1 MSVDKLWNFQ
11 LLLYYLDAVDGLLLM
26 DVVDDRKVSKAE
38 KVNQELL
45 DKYPDEYRNFR
56 NEILLEIQPDLE
68 AEFEKEK
75 NIHNNRID
83 EIYENKLLKEKE
95 RLIKTL
101 EQNMED
107 EIKRTMVKERK
118 FAERR
123 KVAECKRS
131 YAKIKTE
138 VMKAKEEGIKVI

>member
-1 MSVDKLWNFQ
+1 MEGD
-11 LLLYYLDAVDGLLLM
+11 
-26 DVVDDRKVSKAE
+26 DDRKVSEAE

-45 DKYPDEYRNFR
+45 DKYPDEYRSFR
-56 NEILLEIQPDLE
+56 NEILLKIQPDLE

-75 NIHNNRID
+75 SIHNNRID
-83 EIYENKLLKEKE
+83 EIYENKLEKEKE
-95 RLIKTL
+95 SLVREL

-118 FAERR
+118 YAERK
-123 KVAECKRS
+123 KVAECKRA
-131 YAKIKTE
+131 YAKIKIE